1 MLIIRS
7 KPVVSMSSTD
17 LGVLPAHVYANLS
30 VHLDCV
36 LSHYRTGIRS
46 RRLGLVAHL
55 LGYGLGHLAA
65 AGVAHAHKQQSHGN
79 AVLSGFNELNRIIRN
94 MQTE

>member
-1 MLIIRS
+1 
-7 KPVVSMSSTD
+7 
-17 LGVLPAHVYANLS
+17 
-30 VHLDCV
+30 
-36 LSHYRTGIRS
+36 
-46 RRLGLVAHL
+46 VAHL

-65 AGVAHAHKQQSHGN
+65 AGVAHAHEQQSHGN